1 LATALTVGVGLTVIV
16 KVIGVPVQPFA
27 AGITVIVATT
37 GDVPAF
43 IAVNEA
49 MSPVPFAA
57 SPMVGWSFVH
67 AKVVPA
73 TGPPKVMAVVV
84 APLQYAALP
93 IGLTAGVGL
102 TVIVKDIDVPVH
114 PLADGI
120 TLIIAITGVVPV
132 LFAVNETMF
141 PVPLNA
147 SPIDGSLLVHEYVV
161 PATGPLKLIGA
172 VFTPLQ

>member
-1 LATALTVGVGLTVIV
+1 MLTGLTDGVGFTVIV
-16 KVIGVPVQPFA
+16 NENGDPVHPFA
-27 AGITVIVATT
+27 DGVTVMVATIA
-37 GDVPAF
+37 DVPALV
-43 IAVNEA
+43 AVNEGI
-49 MSPVPFAA
+49 SPFPLAV
-57 SPMVGWSFVH
+57 SPMDGWSLVH

-84 APLQYAALP
+84 APLQYVALP